1 MKRPLTGLVV
11 VFAAGIWSATFL
23 PWSPWLCWWAT
34 LGLLAVFCFV
44 PRLPVLLALVFAAG
58 ALLLRD
64 AVTPASHDLTRLVPY
79 RDQNIQLRG
88 VVVGDTGNDEETT
101 RLRFPLRLSAAKIT
115 TDWQPVSGQVLVYAK
130 PGEMPLRY
138 GDEIECTAV
147 LRVPATMRN
156 PGTFDQRSWLAR
168 QRIAF
173 VAVVGEWRVL
183 AHGRGNPVTAL
194 ALRLRDR
201 LDRALRAGLEDEPE
215 LAGILTAIIIGSR
228 SEIPATTYAEFQET
242 GVFHIFSVSG
252 LHVAIVALFVVGGL
266 RVLQVPRRAAG
277 LVAIPLLVLFVF
289 ATGARPG
296 AVRSLLM
303 ACGWLLSWALV
314 RPNDL
319 PTNLAAAA
327 LAILIWEPLQLF
339 DGGFVL
345 SFGVV
350 VALVVL
356 TPLFERRLD
365 GLRVVDPLVPDPL
378 VPEWRKSAER
388 QWTKCKQ
395 LACGSLAAGIGL
407 LPMMAAYFHLF
418 APVSLVANL
427 LVVPLVSVIMAVG
440 MASLVA
446 HPAWPWLAEMFNNAN
461 FLLLHVM
468 LRSVAWLDRV
478 PYGHVFVQEP
488 PVWLSA
494 AYYIGL
500 VALLLW
506 PARRLLVAGL
516 GLTVVAVLLAVHFL
530 REPAVEITVL
540 DVPEG
545 MAVFV
550 NTPGERDD
558 WLFDGGGGNSG
569 ERTVLPFLRAQGADR
584 LGGMLLTVKDAAHVA
599 GLNQLLPTLPPRAA
613 VVADSAARSPT
624 YWRWRTEINR
634 RTIPVRTVHAGDQWE
649 IRGLRITT
657 LNPSPATTAQRS
669 DDNSL
674 VLALEYGPTRV
685 LLLSDAGTT
694 VERRLVESGADL
706 RCAVLVKGGHG
717 TELSATTELLAAAR
731 PAVVVQTVNEWPS
744 RRHPDA
750 ALRQRVEARGARLLR
765 TDETGAVTLRLTG
778 KGYTLRT
785 CLPAR

>member
-1 MKRPLTGLVV
+1 
-11 VFAAGIWSATFL
+11 
-23 PWSPWLCWWAT
+23 
-34 LGLLAVFCFV
+34 
-44 PRLPVLLALVFAAG
+44 
-58 ALLLRD
+58 
-64 AVTPASHDLTRLVPY
+64 
-79 RDQNIQLRG
+79 
-88 VVVGDTGNDEETT
+88 
-101 RLRFPLRLSAAKIT
+101 
-115 TDWQPVSGQVLVYAK
+115 
-130 PGEMPLRY
+130 
-138 GDEIECTAV
+138 
-147 LRVPATMRN
+147 
-156 PGTFDQRSWLAR
+156 
-168 QRIAF
+168 
-173 VAVVGEWRVL
+173 
-183 AHGRGNPVTAL
+183 
-194 ALRLRDR
+194 
-201 LDRALRAGLEDEPE
+201 
-215 LAGILTAIIIGSR
+215 
-228 SEIPATTYAEFQET
+228 
-242 GVFHIFSVSG
+242 
-252 LHVAIVALFVVGGL
+252 
-266 RVLQVPRRAAG
+266 
-277 LVAIPLLVLFVF
+277 
-289 ATGARPG
+289 
-296 AVRSLLM
+296 M

-365 GLRVVDPLVPDPL
+365 GLRVVDPLIPDPL
-378 VPEWRKSAER
+378 VSEWRKWAER
-388 QWTKCKQ
+388 KWTECKQ

-407 LPMMAAYFHLF
+407 LPMMAEYFHLF

-446 HPAWPWLAEMFNNAN
+446 HPVWPWLAEMFNNAN
-461 FLLLHVM
+461 FLLLHLM
-468 LRSVAWLDRV
+468 LRSVAWLNEV
-478 PYGHVFVQEP
+478 PFGHFFVQAP
-488 PVWLSA
+488 PVWLSV
-494 AYYIGL
+494 AYYVGL

-506 PARRLLVAGL
+506 PARRLLVAGI
-516 GLTVVAVLLAVHFL
+516 GVAVVAGLLAVHFL

-545 MAVFV
+545 MALFV

-569 ERTVLPFLRAQGADR
+569 ERTVLPFLRAQGVDR
-584 LGGMLLTVKDAAHVA
+584 LAGMLVTVKDAAHVR
-599 GLNQLLPTLPPRAA
+599 GLDQLLPTLPPRTT
-613 VVADSAARSPT
+613 VVADSAARSSA
-624 YWRWRTEINR
+624 YWRWRTELNR
-634 RTIPVRTVHAGDQWE
+634 RTIPVRSVRAGDAWQ
-649 IRGLRITT
+649 IKGLQVTV
-657 LNPSPATTAQRS
+657 LHPAPAATAQRS

-685 LLLSDAGTT
+685 LLLSDAGAT
-694 VERRLVESGADL
+694 VERRLVASGADL

-750 ALRQRVEARGARLLR
+750 ALRQRVEAQEARLLR

-785 CLPAR
+785 CLPAE